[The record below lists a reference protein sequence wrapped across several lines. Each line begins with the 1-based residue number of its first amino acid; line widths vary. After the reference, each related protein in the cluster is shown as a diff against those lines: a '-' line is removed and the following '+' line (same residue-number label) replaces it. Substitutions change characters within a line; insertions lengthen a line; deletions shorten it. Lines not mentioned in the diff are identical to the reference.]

1 MRDRLLWRELSSQA
15 YRRYPREGWTYPGAS
30 WFLTATLLPPAI
42 FWKLTGGAS
51 FSSPDCLAVATVWQ
65 TWLLSLRSATYPA
78 VSMAYDFREGTL
90 PVLRA
95 TPIRLVWALTAKL
108 IACLLPL
115 WMELGVLLPV
125 NLLCYGLLGDQ
136 SPSMIVALLGIMGA
150 TSLFFGGF
158 GLWLGSVVGDPE
170 RVSNSVRLV
179 VSMLLLGTPL
189 LAEALTWPL
198 LLVGGLIWLWLV
210 AQPQAR
216 PGQAYQGGVAALIL
230 LLLLPVFYTF
240 AQNMLGEFE
249 LSAYNPLVVLYHSP
263 APSRWLASWNLVGLL
278 VGYTGLGAFFGALT
292 AARTRA
298 QI

>member
-1 MRDRLLWRELSSQA
+1 
-15 YRRYPREGWTYPGAS
+15 
-30 WFLTATLLPPAI
+30 
-42 FWKLTGGAS
+42 
-51 FSSPDCLAVATVWQ
+51 
-65 TWLLSLRSATYPA
+65 
-78 VSMAYDFREGTL
+78 MA
-90 PVLRA
+90 
-95 TPIRLVWALTAKL
+95 
-108 IACLLPL
+108 
-115 WMELGVLLPV
+115 
-125 NLLCYGLLGDQ
+125 
-136 SPSMIVALLGIMGA
+136 A

-179 VSMLLLGTPL
+179 VSMLLLGTLL

-230 LLLLPVFYTF
+230 LLLLPVFYTC
-240 AQNMLGEFE
+240 AQTMLGEFD
-249 LSAYNPLVVLYHSP
+249 LSTYNPLMVLYNTP
-263 APSRWLASWNLVGLL
+263 AQPLEPSWGLAGLL
-278 VGYTGLGAFFGALT
+278 ATYTGLGAFFGALT